1 MGNWDGVAERQMLD
15 YIGDEI
21 AQPLDAD
28 NNQID
33 NNDAAVEP
41 DDVLEEVRNV
51 WNVNNELANDPNFQ
65 ARFMNQLQAELE
77 FAANAIDV
85 PQLDDAILPLAKQ
98 HNSAVQAQQPRK
110 KRAVLEDLSN
120 VSSKSSEAKDAK
132 DTKIIK
138 ITNSAPLESANPE
151 PGSNKDCVDE
161 KKAVPALPL
170 DRDEQITEKTKDTA
184 SVESQEKEEQKE
196 PVREEHP
203 DGEVDAKKVLKEDE
217 NKESA
222 IASSKSASKP
232 KEEARSTLVEVENG
246 ETNSATVSVEP
257 KSVVPSD
264 SKADAPPAPVT
275 DEESTSHTSLKRTA
289 SDADT
294 EAASPE
300 AEGPVK
306 RARTYN
312 EWDDLDAEEAD
323 DPLMVV
329 EYAEDIFGYLY
340 EIEDRYIPNPDYM
353 SDQRELDWPQRALLI
368 DWIIEVHQK
377 LHLLPETLFLAV
389 NIIDRFM
396 TLRVVG
402 LDKIQLVGVT
412 ALLIAAKYEEVFP
425 PVLSHFVYLTA
436 GSFSDED
443 LIGAEKFMLQV
454 LEYEMSFP
462 NPLNFLRRISKAD
475 EYHVQS
481 RAIAKY
487 LLELCMLDHELLGYP
502 PSLHAAAAMYLSRCV
517 LGLQPFRPSAE
528 FERQQQ
534 QEQELEEGELQS
546 DSRNGD
552 AGSTAQRP
560 PLLHWDA
567 GWNRN
572 LVHYC
577 GGFTYLDILPL
588 VRRLIRFLSSG
599 GGFDGE
605 AGKPSNALFRKYSS
619 RKYYKA
625 ALIVD
630 AWLERQRSAVAHNAS
645 LNSAVAAG
653 NTTTNTNS
661 SSRQA

>member
-1 MGNWDGVAERQMLD
+1 
-15 YIGDEI
+15 
-21 AQPLDAD
+21 
-28 NNQID
+28 
-33 NNDAAVEP
+33 
-41 DDVLEEVRNV
+41 
-51 WNVNNELANDPNFQ
+51 
-65 ARFMNQLQAELE
+65 
-77 FAANAIDV
+77 
-85 PQLDDAILPLAKQ
+85 
-98 HNSAVQAQQPRK
+98 
-110 KRAVLEDLSN
+110 LSN
-120 VSSKSSEAKDAK
+120 VSSTSSESKDAKDAK
-132 DTKIIK
+132 VVK
-138 ITNSAPLESANPE
+138 ITTSASPESAKPE
-151 PGSNKDCVDE
+151 PGLTKDCVDE
-161 KKAVPALPL
+161 KKAMPALPL
-170 DRDEQITEKTKDTA
+170 DRDENITAKTEGSA
-184 SVESQEKEEQKE
+184 LVESQEKEVQKE
-196 PVREEHP
+196 PVKEERP
-203 DGEVDAKKVLKEDE
+203 DGEVDAKKVLKEDD
-217 NKESA
+217 NKKGVV
-222 IASSKSASKP
+222 ASSTSASEP
-232 KEEARSTLVEVENG
+232 KEECQSTLVEVENG
-246 ETNSATVSVEP
+246 ETNSATVVVEP
-257 KSVVPSD
+257 KPVVPSD
-264 SKADAPPAPVT
+264 SKVDAPHAPVT

-300 AEGPVK
+300 AEGPAK
-306 RARTYN
+306 RARTYH

-329 EYAEDIFGYLY
+329 EYSEDIFGYLY
-340 EIEDRYIPNPDYM
+340 ELEDRYIPNPDYM
-353 SDQRELDWPQRALLI
+353 SDQRELDWPQRALLV

-425 PVLSHFVYLTA
+425 PVLSHFVYLTS

-454 LEYEMSFP
+454 LEYEMAFP

-534 QEQELEEGELQS
+534 QQQQQALEAEGSQS
-546 DSRNGD
+546 DCRNGD
-552 AGSTAQRP
+552 SVSTTQRP
-560 PLLHWDA
+560 TPLLHWDA

-588 VRRLIRFLSSG
+588 VRRLIRFSSSG

-605 AGKPSNALFRKYSS
+605 AGRPSDALYQKYSS

-625 ALIVD
+625 AFIVD

-645 LNSAVAAG
+645 LNSKEAG
-653 NTTTNTNS
+653 NTS
-661 SSRQA
+661 GR